1 MSFAARFVLA
11 LASCAAACAL
21 VAPAQA
27 DDGAQSPSAPRAA
40 SSAPAPT
47 AAPSDGAQPSNPPSK
62 FRDPEDGRF
71 DVSGFLDTAHGFM
84 PLLVPITEPALGYGA
99 VAAAVFISGGTLGEG
114 QRPNI
119 ATVGALRTDNGTRGW
134 FGAHLGTW
142 WDGRVRTTVALADV
156 DLNLEFF
163 GFGGDRVS
171 DAGLRYSVKGKGGVL
186 GGSYKIGDSDLW
198 IGMRYAAVHTTVAF
212 DELSSSLPGVSPSD
226 SSLRLGALTPSIT
239 LDKRDNFFTPTH
251 GWYVDLSVPVFRDA
265 FGSDRNF
272 ETLNLTAMWFRPL
285 GERLFLSMRGS
296 AKDSS
301 DGTPFFLR
309 PYVSLRGVQA
319 LRFQGGQAAE
329 VEAEVRWRLK
339 SRFSVVGFAGYGVA
353 RASIVT
359 DLEGSVTSGGAGFR
373 YLIARRYG
381 LHLGLDVAGSADDTA
396 IYVIFGNAWIRP

>member
-1 MSFAARFVLA
+1 MFRL
-11 LASCAAACAL
+11 LLL
-21 VAPAQA
+21 VATLAVVSPAHS
-27 DDGAQSPSAPRAA
+27 DDTAA
-40 SSAPAPT
+40 GSTPA
-47 AAPSDGAQPSNPPSK
+47 AAPSK
-62 FRDPEDGRF
+62 FKDPEDGRF

-84 PLLVPITEPALGYGA
+84 PMLVPITEPALGYGA
-99 VAAAVFISGGTLGEG
+99 VAAAMFISGGTFGEG

-119 ATVGALRTDNGTRGW
+119 ATIGALRTDNGTRGW

-142 WDGRVRTTVALADV
+142 ADGRVRTTVALADI

-171 DAGLRYSVKGKGGVL
+171 EAGLQYSVRGKGGVL

-198 IGMRYAAVHTTVAF
+198 IGMRYAAVHTTVSF
-212 DELSSSLPGVSPSD
+212 DEVSSTLPGVSPSD

-239 LDKRDNFFTPTH
+239 LDKRDNFFTPVH
-251 GWYVDLSVPVFRDA
+251 GWYLDLSVPVFRDT

-272 ETLNLTAMWFRPL
+272 ETLNLTGMWFQPL
-285 GERLFLSMRGS
+285 GDRLFFAMRGS

-301 DGTPFFLR
+301 DDTPFFLR
-309 PYVSLRGVQA
+309 PYVSLRGVQS
-319 LRFQGGQAAE
+319 LRFQGEQAAE
-329 VEAEVRWRLK
+329 VETEVRWRLK
-339 SRFSVVGFAGYGVA
+339 SRFSVVGFAGYGVV
-353 RASIVT
+353 RASNVP
-359 DLEGSVTSGGAGFR
+359 DHNASVTSGGAGFR